1 MLFLW
6 GLAIGAVPLLKG
18 PPGGD
23 DAYYHAMYAVEQ
35 ARCLSA
41 GVVFPRWYPDLNG
54 GLGGPEPRPRP
65 LLPLLLG
72 GLLAWLLADGVA
84 AIAVTTAAVPVVA
97 ALAGYSAL
105 RWRGA
110 GQGWAGAAAA
120 LWALCPYLVASL
132 HQRVALQEG
141 LALAL
146 LPWVWALLLPPGP
159 RGRHQVLG
167 GALVTAC
174 LLATQL
180 LVAAMAA
187 TAVAAAHLA
196 SPQRRL
202 AAVAQAA
209 LLGAA
214 LSAVSWLP
222 NLFSLGRL
230 RAKSFVEGW
239 FDWRTR
245 FLFSSETAASTLG
258 TTFEWAFL
266 GMAAAAVVLLTL
278 RGARLLAGLSLGCAL
293 LATSPSRVLWELV
306 PGSDLLQ
313 FPWRW
318 LGVAS
323 ALAVWAAAT
332 AGPRWRSLVAL
343 ALVSAPVVTTHPL
356 ADRLPPGPPLRP
368 SWQAAELG
376 RAATRFGV
384 LPILPSFPAAL
395 PRGADPFEA
404 LREASRIEPGTLSQ
418 RQGGPSRWSWIV
430 TNRQG
435 AVVRL
440 PLLAADGWEVRV
452 GGREV
457 GWVAEASLVSVP
469 VPAGR
474 TFVEAR
480 QVLLAEDILGIALS
494 ALAWLGLAAALLT
507 WRERGWRGGVR

>member
-1 MLFLW
+1 MALLLW
-6 GLAIGAVPLLKG
+6 GLAIGTVPLVVG
-18 PPGGD
+18 GAPGGD

-35 ARCLSA
+35 ARCLA
-41 GVVFPRWYPDLNG
+41 GGVVFPRWYPDLNG

-72 GLLAWLLADGVA
+72 GLLAWLLDDGVG
-84 AIAVTTAAVPVVA
+84 AVAVITAAVP
-97 ALAGYSAL
+97 ALASLLAYSAL
-105 RWRGA
+105 RWRGV
-110 GQGWAGAAAA
+110 GRRWAGVAAA
-120 LWALCPYLVASL
+120 LWALCPYLVSSL
-132 HQRVALQEG
+132 HQRVALQEV
-141 LALAL
+141 LALTL

-159 RGRHQVLG
+159 RDRRETVG

-187 TAVAAAHLA
+187 VVVAVAHLA

-202 AAVAQAA
+202 APAAGAA

-214 LSAVSWLP
+214 LSAASWLP
-222 NLFSLGRL
+222 NLCSLPRL
-230 RAKSFVEGW
+230 RARSFVEGW

-245 FLFSSETAASTLG
+245 FLFAGETPPSALA

-266 GMAAAAVVLLTL
+266 GIAAAAVVLLSL
-278 RGARLLAGLSLGCAL
+278 RGARLVAGLSLGCAL
-293 LATSPSRVLWELV
+293 LATSPSRPVWELM
-306 PGSDLLQ
+306 PGSELLQ

-332 AGPRWRSLVAL
+332 AGGRWCRLLAL
-343 ALVSAPVVTTHPL
+343 ALVTAPVVATQPL
-356 ADRLPPGPPLRP
+356 AERLPAGPPLRP
-368 SWQAAELG
+368 SSQAAEL
-376 RAATRFGV
+376 RDAATRFGV

-404 LREASRIEPGTLSQ
+404 LRGASRIERGALAPQ
-418 RQGGPSRWSWIV
+418 QGGPSRWSWAV
-430 TNRQG
+430 TSRHG
-435 AVVRL
+435 GVVRL

-457 GWVAEASLVSVP
+457 GWVAEESLVAVP

-474 TFVEAR
+474 TLVEAR
-480 QVLLAEDILGIALS
+480 QVLLPEDLAGLAVSL
-494 ALAWLGLAAALLT
+494 AAWLGLAAARLIR
-507 WRERGWRGGVR
+507 REAA